1 MCPIETLIHNF
12 TKIQTL
18 TEKEKGFLS
27 QQKIQHKIQ
36 QFFKRILQ
44 LVKNDLIILL
54 AINYL
59 TDRLPK
65 RQPNHYH
72 AKSSFQTLVGSC
84 MTTTHP

>member
-59 TDRLPK
+59 RGHDCILGEIFGTVFTNWFFMLFGVET
-65 RQPNHYH
+65 
-72 AKSSFQTLVGSC
+72 S
-84 MTTTHP
+84 